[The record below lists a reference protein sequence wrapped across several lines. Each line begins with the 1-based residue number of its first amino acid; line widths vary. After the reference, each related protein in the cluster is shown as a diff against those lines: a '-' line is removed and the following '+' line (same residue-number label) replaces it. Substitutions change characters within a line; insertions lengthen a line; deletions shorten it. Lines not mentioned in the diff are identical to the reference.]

1 MELRLYWRIVRRRLW
16 IIVLLLA
23 IVLAHYVFMRSPSPS
38 VYTASMRFV
47 VGIRPEAG
55 QGEYYRYDRYYT
67 WLTAEYLLDDL
78 AEVVKSAAFARDV
91 ANLAGLDVPVG
102 AIQGAT
108 SAGKLHR
115 ILSVHITWPNAPEL
129 ERIANAVVEVL
140 TVQGAKYFAQ
150 LATDEAT
157 VAVIDPPSIAPV
169 GPSLRQRLDLP
180 LRLILA
186 LGVGVGLAFLWDY
199 LDDTVR
205 SRADLA
211 ALGVPLIGEIPK
223 RPWWA
228 RLGQQRPKQKRP
240 RSIVDNLPR

>member
-1 MELRLYWRIVRRRLW
+1 MELRLYWRIVRRRWW
-16 IIVLLLA
+16 IIALLLA
-23 IVLAHYVFMRSPSPS
+23 IVLASYAWARPSSPSA
-38 VYTASMRFV
+38 YTASMRFV

-78 AEVVKSAAFARDV
+78 AEVVKSAAFAQDV
-91 ANLAGLDVPVG
+91 AALAGLDVPVG

-115 ILSVHITWPNAPEL
+115 ILSVQVTWHNAPEL
-129 ERIANAVVEVL
+129 ERIARAVVEVL
-140 TVQGAKYFAQ
+140 TTQGATYFAQ

-157 VAVIDPPSIAPV
+157 VAVIDPPSLAPV

-186 LGVGVGLAFLWDY
+186 LGVGVGLAFLFDY

-228 RLGQQRPKQKRP
+228 RFGKRA
-240 RSIVDNLPR
+240 RREGAS